1 MPHGGVL
8 RKRGEVE
15 EVVEHPLQHADPRLH
30 DGLRPRLGAGVPLLE
45 QQCPLPVLEAVVLLA
60 VGEAADPM
68 PFTDGQLRQLFEV
81 NQLDYELLCYAQA
94 LRSSRLAVLAATS
107 SENGQSEQR
116 SSEDRQNKQ
125 HKSTKQESRK
135 QKSHGKQKGHGKQD
149 GKQQHRKQKNKQN
162 RDGERLVGIAP
173 VGFQKREP

>member
-1 MPHGGVL
+1 MSDL
-8 RKRGEVE
+8 
-15 EVVEHPLQHADPRLH
+15 
-30 DGLRPRLGAGVPLLE
+30 LGWNVTTTNVTSIDHENTREGHFA
-45 QQCPLPVLEAVVLLA
+45 A

-107 SENGQSEQR
+107 SENGQSKQR

-125 HKSTKQESRK
+125 HKSTMQESRK
-135 QKSHGKQKGHGKQD
+135 QKNHGKQKGHGKQD
-149 GKQQHRKQKNKQN
+149 GNKQQHRKQNKQN